1 MTAPLAG
8 LKVVELARVLAGP
21 WIGQTLADL
30 GAEVIKIESPEGDET
45 RTWGPHFIE
54 RDGDRTATYYYAT
67 NRGKTGLTA
76 DLKTDA
82 GLKKVKDLLGDADVF
97 IENFK
102 VGGLAKYGLDYAT
115 LSQTHPRLIYTSV
128 TGFGQ
133 TGPYAHR
140 AGYDF
145 LIQGMSGIM
154 DLTGEAD
161 GPPQKPGVAFA
172 DIFTGLYGVIG
183 IQAALRDR
191 EQTGLGQHID
201 LSLLDTMTAMM
212 ANQASSYLATGISP
226 TRMGNAHPSIVPYQV
241 FPVQDGHII
250 IACGNS
256 GQFQRLCTAIDRVDL
271 AEDTRFATNPLRLD
285 HRDELVTALTEV
297 FSNWHRDEL
306 LAACEAQGVPA
317 APINTLG
324 QALEDPH
331 IKARGLRIS
340 PEGIAALRTPL
351 KFSRSTLTHT
361 KTAPK
366 LGRDD

>member
-30 GAEVIKIESPEGDET
+30 GADVTKVESPEGDET
-45 RTWGPHFIE
+45 RTWGPHFID
-54 RDGDRTATYYYAT
+54 RNGDHTATYYYAT
-67 NRGKTGLTA
+67 NRGKRGVTA
-76 DLKTDA
+76 NLKTEQ
-82 GLKKVKDLLGDADVF
+82 GLNKVKSLIAEADVL

-115 LSQTHPRLIYTSV
+115 LSTQHPRLIYASV

-183 IQAALRDR
+183 IQAALADR
-191 EQTGLGQHID
+191 EKTGLGQQID

-226 TRMGNAHPSIVPYQV
+226 KRMGNAHPSIVPYQV

-250 IACGNS
+250 IACGNT
-256 GQFQRLCTAIDRVDL
+256 GQFQRLCAAIDRPEI
-271 AEDTRFATNPLRLD
+271 AEDPRFATNPDRLD
-285 HRDELVTALTEV
+285 HRDTLVPLLTEIFV
-297 FSNWHRDEL
+297 DWPRDRL
-306 LAACEAQGVPA
+306 LQACEDAGVPA
-317 APINTLG
+317 APINSLA
-324 QALEDPH
+324 QAIEDPH
-331 IKARGLRIS
+331 IAARGLRIA
-340 PEGIAALRTPL
+340 PDGIEALRTPL
-351 KFSRSTLTHT
+351 KFSRSTLTLE

-366 LGRDD
+366 LGQDD